1 MVLANGPWPGCVCV
15 RGESER
21 YGVMAGAERPH
32 LFSTCPTLH
41 EFKDLRL
48 TVAEFNVA
56 CYRAAKKLWLVSR
69 PKWDDCHIA
78 A

>member
-1 MVLANGPWPGCVCV
+1 
-15 RGESER
+15 
-21 YGVMAGAERPH
+21 MAGAERPH